1 MEHKFINKTKK
12 VSLSQVDF
20 KEYFEF
26 YKNFIWPFLYNYT
39 LEDGTEI
46 DIKFY
51 DEYFA
56 HLLGLYKFQTL
67 KSYKKMNRL
76 IEDILSEKINFKNIY
91 SAERNFIDKNI
102 ELRDGLTYFS
112 VLKTLLE
119 NTTSVLKYDLNV
131 VWKSKIEFSFLLR
144 SDKIIIHVY
153 LAVKEIKGKKK
164 ICVPVSLL
172 VDRNERFLKMGLKEL
187 KVISSKIINKL
198 INLRLSSEVF

>member
-1 MEHKFINKTKK
+1 
-12 VSLSQVDF
+12 
-20 KEYFEF
+20 
-26 YKNFIWPFLYNYT
+26 
-39 LEDGTEI
+39 
-46 DIKFY
+46 
-51 DEYFA
+51 
-56 HLLGLYKFQTL
+56 
-67 KSYKKMNRL
+67 MNRL